1 MFTRILVPLDGS
13 QLAELALPY
22 AEELAGAFNSELAL
36 VYVCEPVEDEYRH
49 MHQLYIEDM
58 AGTAR
63 KRIKGVSSEATVK
76 PGILDG
82 EPAAEIIGY
91 ADKNDIRLIVMATHG
106 RSGIMLWAVGSVA
119 HKVLQRISIPMLLIR
134 ANVPTPKPGEKGM
147 FSKILVPLD
156 GSSVG
161 EAALPYVEELTKK
174 LESEVILLQVVP
186 HGQWA
191 HTVGGLDYVRFPE
204 HVLESMKTRA
214 GQYLEEVSARLSGT
228 KATLS
233 SEVRLGHAA
242 EEIVNFAKETDT
254 RLVAMSTH
262 GRSGIS
268 EWILGSVTQKILHTG
283 STPLLLVSAS
293 GTRGEVERG
302 L

>member
-1 MFTRILVPLDGS
+1 MFARILVPLDGS

-36 VYVCEPVEDEYRH
+36 VYVCEPEEAQYRH

-58 AGTAR
+58 AGTAS
-63 KRIKGVSSEATVK
+63 KRIKRVSAEATVK
-76 PGILDG
+76 PVILDG
-82 EPAAEIIGY
+82 EPAAGIIDY
-91 ADKNDIRLIVMATHG
+91 ARENDVGLLVMATHG

-119 HKVLQRISIPMLLIR
+119 HKVLQRVSMPMLLIR
-134 ANVPTPKPGEKGM
+134 ANVPAPRPSGKVM
-147 FSKILVPLD
+147 FGKILVPLD

-161 EAALPYVEELTKK
+161 EAALPYVEELTKQ

-191 HTVGGLDYVRFPE
+191 HTVGGLNYVRFPK
-204 HVLESMKTRA
+204 HDLELMMERA

-228 KATLS
+228 RATLS
-233 SEVRLGHAA
+233 SEVRVGHAA
-242 EEIVNFAKETDT
+242 EEIVKFAKETDT

-283 STPLLLVSAS
+283 STPLLLVRAS
-293 GTRGEVERG
+293 ETRGEVKRG